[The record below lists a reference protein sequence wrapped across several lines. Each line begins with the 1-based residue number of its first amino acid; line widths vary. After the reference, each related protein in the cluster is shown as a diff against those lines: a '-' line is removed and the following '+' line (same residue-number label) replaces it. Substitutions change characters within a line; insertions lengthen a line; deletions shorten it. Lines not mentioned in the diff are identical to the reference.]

1 MRIFLLAAL
10 VLFLTGAS
18 QAQNGLRFDGTNDYV
33 QTNYTGITSG
43 NARTIEAW
51 IKNYYTSTQQVI
63 ASWGTMSPNG
73 TRFTFNLIG
82 GKLRIEIGGQGYTA
96 PTYIADT
103 TWHHV
108 AVVYDPAATIK
119 YKLYVDGVLDGES
132 NLTTYTINTSGTSNV
147 LIGARTDLINNFIGW
162 IDEVRIW
169 DYARSQ
175 TEIATNMNSEFCSLP
190 TGLVSYFK
198 FNQGVANGTNTGSV
212 TAIDQVN
219 SAQNGTLT
227 GFGLTGSTSNW
238 SEGYPLSQAASY
250 GNITVSACG
259 NYTVPSGN
267 ATYSVPGNYLDTIN
281 TVFGCDSIIS
291 INLSS
296 VAPNSFATIN
306 ELACSDYTV
315 PSGNATYNSS
325 GTYTDTIP
333 SASGCDSI
341 LTINL
346 TIQQSAAAIS
356 ASSCYSYTSPSGTNT
371 WTSSGT
377 YLDTLVNSFGCDS
390 ILTINLQIKGTTTST
405 ITETAC
411 FEYSTPSGK
420 LIENSGTVSDTIANA
435 NGCDSVITINL
446 TVKKFS
452 NSVFKSVNALI
463 CSVQGASYQW
473 INCED
478 KSEIVGETAQAF
490 LITQSGSYAV
500 VATKDGCSDTSA
512 CENVVIIGLNEIET
526 QASFIVFPNPS
537 NGLVTIQAA
546 GSKSVQ
552 SVSITNALGA
562 LVIHELN
569 IGSASYQLQLEVES
583 GLYFIT
589 ITDTEGNKTIKR
601 ILKQ

>member
-1 MRIFLLAAL
+1 MRIILLAVLAL
-10 VLFLTGAS
+10 FINAKS
-18 QAQNGLRFDGTNDYV
+18 HAQNGLRFDGTNDYV
-33 QTNYTGITSG
+33 QTNFTGITG
-43 NARTIEAW
+43 ANARTVEAW
-51 IKNYYTSTQQVI
+51 IKPYFTSTQKVI

-73 TRFTFNLIG
+73 TRFTFNLTG
-82 GKLRIEIGGQGYTA
+82 GTLRIEIGGQGFNGSTF
-96 PTYIADT
+96 IADT

-108 AVVYDPAATIK
+108 AVVYDPSATLK
-119 YKLYVDGVLDGES
+119 FKLYVDGALDGEA
-132 NLTTYTINTSGTSNV
+132 NLSTYIMNTSSTGPMVIGT
-147 LIGARTDLINNFIGW
+147 RTDLINNFQGW
-162 IDEVRIW
+162 IDEVRVW

-175 TEIATNMNSEFCSLP
+175 TEISINMSNEFCGLP

-198 FNQGVANGTNTGSV
+198 LNQGIANGTNTGLT

-219 SAQNGTLT
+219 SLQNGTLT
-227 GFGLTGSTSNW
+227 GFSLSGSASNW
-238 SEGYPLSQAASY
+238 SDGYPLTQGASFY
-250 GNITVSACG
+250 SLTVNTCG
-259 NYTVPSGN
+259 SYTVPSGN
-267 ATYSVPGNYLDTIN
+267 ATYTMPGNYSDTIN

-291 INLSS
+291 INLAS

-306 ELACSDYTV
+306 ESACSFYTV
-315 PSGNATYNSS
+315 PSGNATYNES
-325 GTYTDTIP
+325 GTYNDTIP

-341 LTINL
+341 ITINL
-346 TIQQSAAAIS
+346 TIEQSAATIS

-377 YLDTLVNSFGCDS
+377 YQDTIANSVGCDS
-390 ILTINLQIKGTTTST
+390 ILTINLQIKGTTTSN

-411 FEYSTPSGK
+411 FEYTTPSGK
-420 LIENSGTVSDTIANA
+420 LIENSGTVLDTIANA

-446 TVKKFS
+446 TVKKFN

-463 CSVQGASYQW
+463 CSVQGATYQW

-500 VATKDGCSDTSA
+500 VATKDGCTDTST

-526 QASFIVFPNPS
+526 QAAFMVFPNPS
-537 NGLVTIQAA
+537 NGLVSIQAA

-552 SVSITNALGA
+552 SVSITNALGE
-562 LVIHELN
+562 LVMHEHN

-589 ITDTEGNKTIKR
+589 ITDTDGNTATKS